1 MAVEK
6 VAVAKEVIEDWNEQ
20 RKEAAQRK
28 AYDRE
33 KDTRYT
39 DAAQNAVETLEN
51 RGVVAANDD
60 YEVGANRY
68 TYAFFLERISRVRG
82 S

>member
-1 MAVEK
+1 MRKAADKTQEGLDKAKEVAVEK

-33 KDTRYT
+33 RIRDTPMQLRM
-39 DAAQNAVETLEN
+39 L
-51 RGVVAANDD
+51 
-60 YEVGANRY
+60 
-68 TYAFFLERISRVRG
+68 
-82 S
+82 

>member
-1 MAVEK
+1 MRKAADKTQVGLDKAKEVAVEK

-28 AYDRE
+28 AYRPR

-39 DAAQNAVETLEN
+39 DAAQNAVETLEI
-51 RGVVAANDD
+51 
-60 YEVGANRY
+60 EV
-68 TYAFFLERISRVRG
+68 L
-82 S
+82 